1 MARTHTE
8 LYRRFEGELK
18 PRSMRFLPLFSSGV
32 RTSLKKK
39 IPLLLLFAP
48 VVMGSIVYSF
58 IVYGKYAMEEQTMSV
73 GGIDGMAAVFAQRAM
88 LNIEVKNQIAEFNHV
103 MRIFALLVVAWF
115 GAGLLADD
123 RRLGAHQLY
132 FARPLTRLDYFLG
145 KFLTVAFFG
154 CCAILFPGLFIC
166 LMASWSSP
174 EWSFIKEE
182 GDVIWRTL
190 AYAAIWITL
199 VSSVVLAVS
208 SVVKKKT
215 FALAGVFG
223 FFMLNYG
230 MGGVLGTVQ
239 REYRAISLIHSQRRV
254 RNWLFQIDDWKEL
267 GFGLDLALL
276 AIGITITLSL
286 LIVAWRLRRL
296 EVVR

>member
-18 PRSMRFLPLFSSGV
+18 PRSMRFLPLWSAGV

-48 VVMGSIVYSF
+48 VVMGTIVFSF
-58 IVYGKYAMEEQTMSV
+58 VVYGKYAMEEQTMSV
-73 GGIDGMAAVFAQRAM
+73 GGIEGMAAVFAQRAM
-88 LNIEVKNQIAEFNHV
+88 VNIEVKNQIAEFNHV
-103 MRIFALLVVAWF
+103 MRIFALLAVAWF
-115 GAGLLADD
+115 GAGLLSED

-182 GDVIWRTL
+182 GDVIWRTI

-208 SVVKKKT
+208 SVVNKKT

-223 FFMLNYG
+223 FFMLDHG
-230 MGGVLGTVQ
+230 MGSVLGTVQ
-239 REYRAISLIHSQRRV
+239 AEYRALSLIHSQRRV
-254 RNWLFQIDDWKEL
+254 RNWLFEIDDWREL

-276 AIGITITLSL
+276 AIGVTLALSL
-286 LIVAWRLRRL
+286 AIVAWRLRRL